1 LQFKVPPHLRRADYV
16 IGTRFLR
23 GETMSKI
30 KNFIAQ
36 ETTSWI
42 EFPDIDGF
50 EVHLRFLSREDLIK
64 IRNQALTFKFNKR
77 TRQREEEVD
86 NDRFL
91 EGYSERA
98 ILGWR
103 GLKIKHLPM
112 LLPVDIS
119 SAPNKEEE
127 VAWNEEEATDLLKS
141 SSIFDQFITD
151 AMNDFEQFS
160 KKKADEAAK
169 N

>member
-1 LQFKVPPHLRRADYV
+1 
-16 IGTRFLR
+16 
-23 GETMSKI
+23 MSKI
-30 KNFIAQ
+30 KSFIAQ

-50 EVHLRFLSREDLIK
+50 EVHLRFLSREDLVKSVTKHLPLNLI
-64 IRNQALTFKFNKR
+64 NALVNEKKR
-77 TRQREEEVD
+77 LIMIV
-86 NDRFL
+86 FL
-91 EGYSERA
+91 RLIQKKQFWLER
-98 ILGWR
+98 
-103 GLKIKHLPM
+103 LKVKHLPM

-119 SAPNKEEE
+119 GANGDEKVDWS
-127 VAWNEEEATDLLKS
+127 EEEAKDLLQS